1 MQKQMH
7 VLLCSTRERKT
18 YFSCTTALH
27 TATAVTHTHSENIF
41 LQNELYKAT
50 AAIHENKW
58 YTNTGFHSSRKQ
70 KMDAITVIVLSSDT
84 LTD

>member
-41 LQNELYKAT
+41 LAKRIIQSNC
-50 AAIHENKW
+50 
-58 YTNTGFHSSRKQ
+58 
-70 KMDAITVIVLSSDT
+70 SDT
-84 LTD
+84 RKEMVYKHRFSQFTQTKNGCDYCNCFVL